1 MSARTHEAPRKDEM
15 RSNQKSPSA
24 VAIDHHMPSM
34 IAGATMIGAA
44 CLIGLCG
51 VITGGTAVFAAM
63 RHWLREA
70 DMTPGEML
78 RHRLDQGKAA
88 AAASATA
95 WQQHNGAPVRRP
107 VRT

>member
-15 RSNQKSPSA
+15 RSNQKSASA
-24 VAIDHHMPSM
+24 AAIDHHMPSM

-63 RHWLREA
+63 RHWLQEA

-78 RHRLDQGKAA
+78 RHKLDRSVDRTKFSFLGSWRTEKQGRLG
-88 AAASATA
+88 
-95 WQQHNGAPVRRP
+95 GLI
-107 VRT
+107 